1 MLFQQKVQAVNLLL
15 VIFTQVIQIAV
26 RSKEEKC
33 VA

>member
-15 VIFTQVIQIAV
+15 VIFTQVIQII
-26 RSKEEKC
+26 RSNEEKC